1 MRSIVS
7 ILMMA
12 GEQVVTAGMKRNLR
26 PAAPLA
32 KRPGNSGN

>member
-12 GEQVVTAGMKRNLR
+12 GQVVTAGMKRNLR

-32 KRPGNSGN
+32 KRPGDSGN